1 MVTGTTYKDD
11 TTPDQ
16 KSNKKHTI
24 KTKKEMKTQTN
35 CDPARTAYD
44 SPRVRDV
51 EMRVH
56 GVLCASP
63 KEETDTKPEE
73 DLF

>member
-11 TTPDQ
+11 TIPDQ
-16 KSNKKHTI
+16 KSNKNTQSKQ
-24 KTKKEMKTQTN
+24 KKEMKTQTN
-35 CDPARTAYD
+35 CGPTRTAYD
-44 SPRVRDV
+44 SPRVREV